1 MTRVNLISPF
11 CLYDQ
16 HLLAEWREIPR
27 IPNAVRKLLLTKG
40 TFDILKDI
48 PQDYTLG
55 KGHVKFFYNKLNFI
69 ETRHLQL
76 KEEGR
81 KRGLN
86 LDSIIIDLNGIPEM
100 LKKNFEPSK
109 KDIILNLSRVQE
121 KINLKPEFYKYYRK

>member
-100 LKKNFEPSK
+100 LKKNFEPSR